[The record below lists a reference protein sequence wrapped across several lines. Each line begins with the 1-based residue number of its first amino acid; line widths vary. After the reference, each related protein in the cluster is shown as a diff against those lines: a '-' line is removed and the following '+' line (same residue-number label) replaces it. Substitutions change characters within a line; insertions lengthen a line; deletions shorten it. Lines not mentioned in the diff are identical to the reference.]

1 MNNTKQ
7 HTQGPWVANGNQI
20 HAANKHETF
29 VADVFDQ
36 NGDTKGNARLI
47 AAAPELL
54 DAINEAEKHLSGW
67 FMVEDA
73 DLVGQALDTL
83 RAAIKK
89 AKGE

>member
-1 MNNTKQ
+1 MGK
-7 HTQGPWVANGNQI
+7 HTQGPWVVNGNQI

-36 NGDTKGNARLI
+36 NGDAKANARLI

-54 DAINEAEKHLSGW
+54 EALELINKTRKLNIAAVEKMKKAIN
-67 FMVEDA
+67 
-73 DLVGQALDTL
+73 
-83 RAAIKK
+83 K